1 MNIIA
6 QGDHSSLNMVCVTN
20 FGRPS
25 VLKQD
30 SMNGKDLTKA
40 SFLSIIRKSKINQ
53 YGTTKYVEFEIANQF
68 KLPSTKVEKE
78 KIYKWSVWKRYS
90 EFEKLHEQL
99 CDSLGWQMERIEFPS
114 PHTFVLNKFSPEF
127 IDNRR

>member
-78 KIYKWSVWKRYS
+78 KNYKWSVWKRYS
-90 EFEKLHEQL
+90 ESRNCTNSYATLSAGKWSALNFHLHIPL
-99 CDSLGWQMERIEFPS
+99 F
-114 PHTFVLNKFSPEF
+114 
-127 IDNRR
+127 